1 MARSTSARRSG
12 PRTERA
18 DRKAGLRRHAT
29 PVLFPIAALRASRSK
44 VACAGRLTLGSLAQC
59 AKSGSAPTDL
69 LAGYLDDRR
78 HRPCVMGVRRRRHVA
93 AAGRVP
99 VSRRVPVL
107 PASGRLSPMASIR
120 TLGAQACEPLDV
132 RTTRDV
138 QSLRGQCPGGQ
149 KAASLTDAAPPLF
162 RASGRRSVLS
172 CGVVSSLVAVEVLVP
187 VAPTLRFP
195 LV

>member
-1 MARSTSARRSG
+1 MPTRTRLSEAEREQRRA
-12 PRTERA
+12 A
-18 DRKAGLRRHAT
+18 DREFVQQAVEQLRSSDGWQRWLVTRRHFHAYSLLISMT
-29 PVLFPIAALRASRSK
+29 GVIDPVSRG
-44 VACAGRLTLGSLAQC
+44 C
-59 AKSGSAPTDL
+59 
-69 LAGYLDDRR
+69 
-78 HRPCVMGVRRRRHVA
+78 RRRRHVA

-162 RASGRRSVLS
+162 GASGRRSVLS